1 MSGYKPDPIN
11 SPVHLVSAPVTTD
24 GDKRSSTWMVFK
36 LVFIILIMRNR
47 SKDRK
52 GFCEQRVKQEEAE
65 RETTA
70 NDKKAE
76 YKKKEKKRGLHV
88 GGGVTFLWAKHSH
101 ETKGTC
107 PGVLRVGEN
116 RVRRKMKL
124 VG

>member
-1 MSGYKPDPIN
+1 MTKMSGYKPDPIN

-47 SKDRK
+47 IKDRK

-76 YKKKEKKRGLHV
+76 YKKKRKEKRASCW
-88 GGGVTFLWAKHSH
+88 GGGYIPLGQTQS
-101 ETKGTC
+101 
-107 PGVLRVGEN
+107 
-116 RVRRKMKL
+116 
-124 VG
+124 

>member
-1 MSGYKPDPIN
+1 MTKMSGYKPDPIN

-36 LVFIILIMRNR
+36 LVFIILIMR

-88 GGGVTFLWAKHSH
+88 GGGGYIPLGQTQS
-101 ETKGTC
+101 
-107 PGVLRVGEN
+107 
-116 RVRRKMKL
+116 
-124 VG
+124 

>member
-24 GDKRSSTWMVFK
+24 GDKRSSTWTVFK

-47 SKDRK
+47 IKDRK
-52 GFCEQRVKQEEAE
+52 GFCEQRVKQQEAE

-76 YKKKEKKRGLHV
+76 YKKKKRKEGFML
-88 GGGVTFLWAKHSH
+88 GGVTFLWAKHSH

-116 RVRRKMKL
+116 RVRREMKL

>member
-1 MSGYKPDPIN
+1 
-11 SPVHLVSAPVTTD
+11 
-24 GDKRSSTWMVFK
+24 
-36 LVFIILIMRNR
+36 MRNR
-47 SKDRK
+47 IKDRK

-76 YKKKEKKRGLHV
+76 YKKKKRKEGFML

>member
-1 MSGYKPDPIN
+1 
-11 SPVHLVSAPVTTD
+11 
-24 GDKRSSTWMVFK
+24 
-36 LVFIILIMRNR
+36 MRNR

-88 GGGVTFLWAKHSH
+88 GGGGLHSSGPN
-101 ETKGTC
+101 T
-107 PGVLRVGEN
+107 V
-116 RVRRKMKL
+116 MKL
-124 VG
+124 KGPAQVC